1 MYPAGAVIEYGT
13 ETFYGDLPMYVTG
26 TVEDEKNHKVGIKFN
41 NERRMVNTKRAHAL
55 VEQLK
60 NKGENDSANAF
71 MVDLY
76 KSYFEDGQD
85 IKNEKW
91 LIEKVQKYGVDAQ
104 ECEFAL
110 GDHNLAAV
118 GKLDRDVK
126 NKYGMNGVPY
136 YTIHPNGGGKPLAF
150 SGAYPPEIIVEQLE
164 EASK

>member
-76 KSYFEDGQD
+76 KSYFEDG
-85 IKNEKW
+85 
-91 LIEKVQKYGVDAQ
+91 
-104 ECEFAL
+104 
-110 GDHNLAAV
+110 
-118 GKLDRDVK
+118 
-126 NKYGMNGVPY
+126 
-136 YTIHPNGGGKPLAF
+136 
-150 SGAYPPEIIVEQLE
+150 
-164 EASK
+164 